1 MLEHAKGEAPN
12 EMINTWMDTFEEW
25 EPYSVI
31 YASGEGGEVKW
42 VWSGE
47 CGETLVG
54 AA

>member
-12 EMINTWMDTFEEW
+12 EMINTWIHLKSGNH
-25 EPYSVI
+25 SVI
-31 YASGEGGEVKW
+31 HASGEGGEVKW